1 MFRILCCIVF
11 LVSLISCSSSEKKE
25 NAILVAKNNAI
36 KEYINT
42 LSDEVKISQLFLV
55 NIEGNKN
62 FYNVEKTGALYG
74 KRREGVPLVP
84 GGCILFSYNIG
95 DTPEQLF
102 NFIKSI
108 HSFYKEN
115 NNPPPYIAIDQ
126 EGGDVNRLRK
136 LTSKLPSQKW
146 IAENFSEEQAKSLYD
161 FQAEQLKLLGINMNL
176 APVVEV
182 SDSFN
187 EKFLD
192 TRTFGT
198 LDDVKKYG
206 EISIN
211 SYESHGIA
219 TVLKHFPGNSNVDPH
234 TGLPQLFINQK
245 NSDFYLKPFEILLN
259 KSSCVL
265 LSHAIVNI
273 TDNSVENYK
282 AMPSCFSEY
291 WVTEYLRNKLK
302 FDGIIFSDDIFMSA
316 LADNGYSSDIAVVK
330 AIEAGVDCIM
340 LSEKRFAEVGGILL
354 KKAAEDS
361 VFSNKIDSAVFN
373 IIKYKIKAGLLMLV
387 PISENKRPSFKV
399 KVSDFLMDF
408 DSGHFNNSFKKG
420 TEVFY
425 ETE

>member
-1 MFRILCCIVF
+1 MAKSINDVLN
-11 LVSLISCSSSEKKE
+11 LIKE
-25 NAILVAKNNAI
+25 NDI
-36 KEYINT
+36 KMVDFKMVDINGQFRHVT
-42 LSDEVKISQLFLV
+42 I
-55 NIEGNKN
+55 
-62 FYNVEKTGALYG
+62 
-74 KRREGVPLVP
+74 P
-84 GGCILFSYNIG
+84 
-95 DTPEQLF
+95 
-102 NFIKSI
+102 
-108 HSFYKEN
+108 
-115 NNPPPYIAIDQ
+115 
-126 EGGDVNRLRK
+126 
-136 LTSKLPSQKW
+136 
-146 IAENFSEEQAKSLYD
+146 AENFSEEQAKALYD

-282 AMPSCFSEY
+282 AMP
-291 WVTEYLRNKLK
+291 
-302 FDGIIFSDDIFMSA
+302 
-316 LADNGYSSDIAVVK
+316 
-330 AIEAGVDCIM
+330 
-340 LSEKRFAEVGGILL
+340 
-354 KKAAEDS
+354 
-361 VFSNKIDSAVFN
+361 
-373 IIKYKIKAGLLMLV
+373 
-387 PISENKRPSFKV
+387 
-399 KVSDFLMDF
+399 
-408 DSGHFNNSFKKG
+408 
-420 TEVFY
+420 
-425 ETE
+425 